1 MAARSVSDSRSLG
14 GRRGVGARAKE
25 WLADLLV
32 ARCCHYGHGHVQ
44 IVRGEVV
51 GGGVRG
57 GGALCWRVRGAVRH
71 RGDGLMRCGVAWM
84 LVVWV
89 RWLLERL
96 GEVEHRGVI

>member
-1 MAARSVSDSRSLG
+1 MGWSAARPVLPASTSR
-14 GRRGVGARAKE
+14 E
-25 WLADLLV
+25 
-32 ARCCHYGHGHVQ
+32 
-44 IVRGEVV
+44 GEVV

-57 GGALCWRVRGAVRH
+57 GGALYWRVRGAVRH